1 MMPAYA
7 ELLNDKSLSESIT
20 ACFQCGAC
28 TAACPL
34 NMFNGVRLS
43 PRQMLRRMQ
52 LGLPTNIDP
61 YLCMMCRA
69 CEAICPRGVKVSE
82 VVTALRK
89 IWFKQ
94 NRTPAPLTQAL
105 WRVYEEGN
113 PWGYSSRLRGRWL
126 DGLDAN
132 IAGRKSETL
141 LYVGCIS
148 SYDIRL
154 QRIAKAVAQLLLKAG
169 VDFTVLGQEER
180 CCGDSIYNTG
190 ETDFLEELVQENIGR
205 FNAYGVKR
213 IIAIS
218 PHCLR
223 MFRDIYPRY
232 GGEYEALHY
241 TEFLTE
247 LLDSGRLAVNASLTA
262 KATYHDPCYLGRYMK
277 IYEQPRKLIE
287 NVKGLSFEEM
297 TLSKELALCCG
308 GGGGRILMES
318 KPEERPSNQR
328 VRQAAETGA
337 EILVTT
343 CPYCIVNFEDSS
355 KIQRTPVKVMDL
367 AELLYGAAG
376 GQLG

>member
-1 MMPAYA
+1 
-7 ELLNDKSLSESIT
+7 
-20 ACFQCGAC
+20 
-28 TAACPL
+28 
-34 NMFNGVRLS
+34 
-43 PRQMLRRMQ
+43 
-52 LGLPTNIDP
+52 
-61 YLCMMCRA
+61 
-69 CEAICPRGVKVSE
+69 
-82 VVTALRK
+82 
-89 IWFKQ
+89 
-94 NRTPAPLTQAL
+94 
-105 WRVYEEGN
+105 
-113 PWGYSSRLRGRWL
+113 
-126 DGLDAN
+126 
-132 IAGRKSETL
+132 KSETL